1 MNLHFKPSFQQF
13 FILLLAIFFLSAC
26 QTATDQVTEK
36 MKPLYNQEITSDEGE
51 PILVGQLNRAA
62 WQKAPYQEWFEEEY
76 NAYQVDET
84 ALAELG
90 EETNSIEIMVFL
102 GTWCSDS
109 RRELPRF
116 YKVLAALDFDESH
129 LTVVGLDNHPD
140 RYKQSPQQE
149 EVGWNVEYVPTF
161 IILKDGK
168 EIGRIIESPNVSLE
182 VDLVGILRDGEV

>member
-1 MNLHFKPSFQQF
+1 MNPNLKLSFQQF
-13 FILLLAIFFLSAC
+13 SLLLLAVFFLGTC
-26 QTATDQVTEK
+26 QTPTDQVSDNMNT
-36 MKPLYNQEITSDEGE
+36 LFNQEVIAEDGAQV
-51 PILVGQLNRAA
+51 LVGRLNRQA

-76 NAYQVDET
+76 NAYEVDEMT
-84 ALAELG
+84 LAEVKTA
-90 EETNSIEIMVFL
+90 TNSIEIKVFL

-116 YKVLAALDFDESH
+116 YKVLEALDFDESR

-149 EVGWNVEYVPTF
+149 EVGWDIEYVPTF
-161 IILKDGK
+161 IFLQNGK

-182 VDLVGILRDGEV
+182 VDLVGILTSGEV

>member
-13 FILLLAIFFLSAC
+13 SLLLLALFFLSAC
-26 QTATDQVTEK
+26 QTATDQVSDK

-62 WQKAPYQEWFEEEY
+62 WQKAPFQKWFTEEY
-76 NAYQVDET
+76 KAYEVDQT
-84 ALAELG
+84 ALAEIKSTG
-90 EETNSIEIMVFL
+90 NSVEILVFL

-116 YKVLAALDFDESH
+116 YKVLDALDFDESR

-149 EVGWNVEYVPTF
+149 EVGWDVEYVPTF
-161 IILKDGK
+161 IFLQNGK
-168 EIGRIIESPNVSLE
+168 EIGRIIESPEVSLE
-182 VDLVGILRDGEV
+182 ADLAKVLQKGAV